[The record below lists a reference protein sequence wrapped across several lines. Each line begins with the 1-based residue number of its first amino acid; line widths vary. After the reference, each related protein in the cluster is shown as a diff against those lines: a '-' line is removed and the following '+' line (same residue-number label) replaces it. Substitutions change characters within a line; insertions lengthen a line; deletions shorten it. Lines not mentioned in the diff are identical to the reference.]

1 MHAHRSDPRAKR
13 TGGRKASARFPWPHV
28 AVAYGAAAP
37 AAHSLANAQRKCVTA
52 ALVVAVSWEFSGKD
66 INVDVPMPV
75 GPHLCGIIYI
85 YPSIYLSIYL
95 AIYLSSYLAI

>member
-1 MHAHRSDPRAKR
+1 M
-13 TGGRKASARFPWPHV
+13 
-28 AVAYGAAAP
+28 
-37 AAHSLANAQRKCVTA
+37 
-52 ALVVAVSWEFSGKD
+52 VAVSWEFSGKD

>member
-1 MHAHRSDPRAKR
+1 MGLRRLTRQRS
-13 TGGRKASARFPWPHV
+13 
-28 AVAYGAAAP
+28 
-37 AAHSLANAQRKCVTA
+37 QRKCVKA